1 MAVVSRFVSY
11 AFHPLF
17 MPLYTMVLCLEFDPY
32 LSIFLPYKAKITLY
46 GILIINTIVIP
57 LGTLIYLK
65 RKGLIPSYELKQ
77 RKARTLPYAMTFLY
91 YLLTYTVLR
100 KTGLP
105 DTIFQ
110 LLLVGVFGTLLV
122 LVVNLFWK
130 ISAHAIGVG
139 GLVGALCGLAFAHQY
154 VNPVL
159 LAEIWIIAGLVGSAR
174 LYLKAHKPAQVYAG
188 FLASFFFALL
198 VVGFGWYV

>member
-1 MAVVSRFVSY
+1 MTVVSRFISY

-32 LSIFLPYKAKITLY
+32 LSMFLPYKAKITLY

-65 RKGLIPSYELKQ
+65 RKGLIPSYELKN
-77 RKARTLPYAMTFLY
+77 RTDRTIPFAMTFLY
-91 YLLTYTVLR
+91 YLLTYVVLR

-105 DTIFQ
+105 DVVFE
-110 LLLVGVFGTLLV
+110 LLLIGVFGTLLV
-122 LVVNLFWK
+122 LVVNHFWK

-139 GLVGALCGLAFAHQY
+139 GLVGAVCGLAIAHNY
-154 VNPVL
+154 LNTSL
-159 LAEIWIIAGLVGSAR
+159 LISAWIIAGLVGTAR
-174 LYLKAHKPAQVYAG
+174 LYLQAHKPAQVYVG
-188 FLASFFFALL
+188 FLLCFFFSFITVACS
-198 VVGFGWYV
+198 WYV